1 MMNLKNSSKTK
12 SNNTILIIA
21 LALSFLGFID
31 ATYLTI
37 LHYKNAIPPCSI
49 AQGCEIILTSKF
61 ASLANI
67 PISLIGSVFYL
78 TAIVLTLIFI
88 QTKQKSTLKLLFIII
103 SLGAVLSLG
112 LILVQIFILKAICQ
126 YCLVSDF
133 ISLILLGILIFGFKR
148 RLFRP

>member
-12 SNNTILIIA
+12 SNNILFLII
-21 LALSFLGFID
+21 ALSFLGFIV
-31 ATYLTI
+31 AAYLSI

-49 AQGCEIILTSKF
+49 AKGCEIILTSKF
-61 ASLANI
+61 ASFANI
-67 PISLIGSVFYL
+67 PISLIGSAYYL
-78 TAIVLTLIFI
+78 AVIVLSLIFI
-88 QTKQKSTLKLLFIII
+88 ESKQEFILKLLFIII
-103 SLGAVLSLG
+103 VLGAVLSLG

-133 ISLILLGILIFGFKR
+133 ISLILLGIVIFGLKR

>member
-1 MMNLKNSSKTK
+1 MMNLKSSSKTK
-12 SNNTILIIA
+12 SNNTILILV

-31 ATYLTI
+31 AAYLSI

-49 AQGCEIILTSKF
+49 AQGCEIILTSRF
-61 ASLANI
+61 ASFANI
-67 PISLIGSVFYL
+67 PISLIGSAYYL
-78 TAIVLTLIFI
+78 AVIALSLIFI
-88 QTKQKSTLKLLFIII
+88 ETKRDFIFRLLFIII
-103 SLGAVLSLG
+103 VLGAIFALG

-133 ISLILLGILIFGFKR
+133 ISLILFGIVIFGFKH